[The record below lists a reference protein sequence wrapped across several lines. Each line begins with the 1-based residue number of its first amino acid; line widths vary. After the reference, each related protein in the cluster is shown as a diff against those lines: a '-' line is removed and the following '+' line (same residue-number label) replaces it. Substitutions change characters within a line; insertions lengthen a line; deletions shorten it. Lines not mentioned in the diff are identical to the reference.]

1 MTSSDAGTKP
11 FPVAGPVFVFQW
23 QYDEAQMR
31 ADNVAAPAT
40 QAQWNFIHE
49 QGRSLRSSLET
60 VSSVFAPSCIS
71 HTVLTKRSWTQV
83 KVEGVSLPD
92 ALQCWVE
99 AIHPGEREVKEEDSN
114 NSLLLAEKFHR
125 SHVNDYLRPVQADSP
140 QDSFKRLNSNLVKS
154 IDRYQS
160 NSMGHRTKKMRH
172 KPNIV
177 HNRTHKRNKNKRRRN
192 RRKCLYGDSL
202 DGKIRCAKEEN
213 AERHRMARLEM
224 AEVERSN
231 RDLVRSMEQ
240 GGERQRRRRR
250 RKRQR
255 RVSSDQQLSKEARRQ
270 KRREKRRLKERRK
283 RERQQEERKSR
294 QGKTRSQQGD
304 SRSRQGESRSRQGR
318 RLRSL
323 PTPPTFSFAQL
334 SAHFSRESRRLRT
347 RSIHSLEPQ
356 CKLKHVDVCNWP
368 QCNRSC
374 PKLHNPL
381 TGITAQLGLTRTPNT
396 NTKPHISSLLF
407 SPASILTVLCYRR
420 GDGFPPATEVLR
432 AEPVQRCRRPWYRR
446 GRP

>member
-1 MTSSDAGTKP
+1 M
-11 FPVAGPVFVFQW
+11 
-23 QYDEAQMR
+23 
-31 ADNVAAPAT
+31 
-40 QAQWNFIHE
+40 
-49 QGRSLRSSLET
+49 
-60 VSSVFAPSCIS
+60 
-71 HTVLTKRSWTQV
+71 
-83 KVEGVSLPD
+83 
-92 ALQCWVE
+92 
-99 AIHPGEREVKEEDSN
+99 
-114 NSLLLAEKFHR
+114 
-125 SHVNDYLRPVQADSP
+125 
-140 QDSFKRLNSNLVKS
+140 
-154 IDRYQS
+154 
-160 NSMGHRTKKMRH
+160 
-172 KPNIV
+172 
-177 HNRTHKRNKNKRRRN
+177 
-192 RRKCLYGDSL
+192 
-202 DGKIRCAKEEN
+202 AK
-213 AERHRMARLEM
+213 
-224 AEVERSN
+224 VERSN

-294 QGKTRSQQGD
+294 QGKTWSQQGD

-381 TGITAQLGLTRTPNT
+381 TGITAQLGLTRTIHPLQTQIQNHT
-396 NTKPHISSLLF
+396 YHHFFFPGFNSDRLMLQERRWISS
-407 SPASILTVLCYRR
+407 SY
-420 GDGFPPATEVLR
+420 
-432 AEPVQRCRRPWYRR
+432 
-446 GRP
+446 